1 VNVQAAGS
9 TFTASFAGTSEP
21 ATYLVSTVETL
32 YTPALEAVRIPA
44 DLNRPAQY
52 LIIAHPDFISGLEPL
67 VQARQ
72 AQGLTVR
79 VVDVTDLY
87 SQYSYGIF
95 DPQAIKQ
102 YIAYAAQKLGTQSV
116 LLVGG
121 DTYDYRNYMKL
132 NSLSFIPSLY
142 VSTGIYANFVPVDPL
157 YTDVNND
164 NLPDLAIGRFPVRT
178 TAELALMVNKTL
190 AYAGKNYGRS
200 AVFATDKNDGIESF
214 KNISNGMA
222 AGLPASWSVENIHL
236 DDMSIATAR
245 TKLLAAMNR
254 GTTLVTF
261 TGHSGPVEWTFSN
274 LFNTRDAAAL
284 TNAGRPFVAVQ
295 WGCWNTY
302 YVDPVNN
309 YLVQSFLFSG
319 DRGAAAVLGAAT
331 LTDSDSER
339 LLGELLTPRLVTP
352 GMTLGQALQAA
363 KSELALTHPELLDVL
378 LGWSLMGD
386 PALVIEP

>member
-1 VNVQAAGS
+1 
-9 TFTASFAGTSEP
+9 
-21 ATYLVSTVETL
+21 
-32 YTPALEAVRIPA
+32 
-44 DLNRPAQY
+44 
-52 LIIAHPDFISGLEPL
+52 
-67 VQARQ
+67 
-72 AQGLTVR
+72 
-79 VVDVTDLY
+79 
-87 SQYSYGIF
+87 
-95 DPQAIKQ
+95 
-102 YIAYAAQKLGTQSV
+102 
-116 LLVGG
+116 
-121 DTYDYRNYMKL
+121 
-132 NSLSFIPSLY
+132 
-142 VSTGIYANFVPVDPL
+142 
-157 YTDVNND
+157 VNND

-319 DRGAAAVLGAAT
+319 NRGAAAVLGAAT